1 MNNLNPVV
9 LLVPVSALLVAVILY
24 VHLLKKAANH
34 RHFNLFILILIILS
48 VLFNFAWEMLQMPLY
63 KAMGNNI
70 QSAVFCALAAVADAI
85 LILLLYVG
93 FAFIY
98 KNPFWIE
105 GLQWKRVLL
114 IMIIGGTGAILAEI
128 RHLSAGNWAYT
139 ESMPVLPFVAVGIV
153 PVLQFMIFPVVIFLC
168 KSLSFKCC

>member
-1 MNNLNPVV
+1 
-9 LLVPVSALLVAVILY
+9 
-24 VHLLKKAANH
+24 
-34 RHFNLFILILIILS
+34 
-48 VLFNFAWEMLQMPLY
+48 MLQMPLY